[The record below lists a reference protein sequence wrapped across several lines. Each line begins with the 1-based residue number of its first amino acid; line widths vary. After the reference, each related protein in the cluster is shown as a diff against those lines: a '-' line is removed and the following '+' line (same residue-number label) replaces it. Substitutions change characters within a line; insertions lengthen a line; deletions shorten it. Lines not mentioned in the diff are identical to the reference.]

1 MSFEEYGLSPELLS
15 GLTDVQ
21 IDTPSP
27 LQQQV
32 LPAALEGKN
41 LLVKS
46 EAGDIVSFLIPTLK
60 TLVEYG
66 EKEGTKVLILTPSIE
81 RAAAI
86 DELIWAAGYHAQI
99 SSALLAIKG
108 NKEEQEQAVLDGAPV
123 IVANPGRFIEIIEKN
138 NFHLKELELIVI
150 DEAHDMESFN
160 LVSRVKDIL
169 RFVEG
174 EPQTLVLSK
183 QRNNATEELV
193 QIALQNPELIGFDKV
208 ESAEATTNGASKKDE
223 ATEVKEASIEVDIDT
238 AKKKLD
244 ELSVKVTLKEDL
256 AEEDQ
261 EEAQTEATTNGTSE
275 KVEVEDVN
283 EVSNNVVIDTVK
295 KRLNELSVKV
305 TLKEDLAEEE
315 PNEAESVKKPA
326 SAKKGG
332 KKGKRKLGAKEHGF
346 INVPPR
352 MKISTLMAHLEGS
365 TSNKVLV
372 FSASK
377 RTADRLFHIL
387 KKKSWG
393 VVSISSDLEKA
404 MFEERY
410 GKFTNGDM
418 RVCVVG
424 GMSIQEVE
432 IDQHIDE
439 LINYDVPENV
449 DEYQNRI
456 DAILN
461 SQVSRMVSL
470 VSKMDKEDL
479 ARISE
484 EIKQTPSEIPLP
496 EQVKEKKKGNKSGS
510 KKRSTGRKPN
520 HQKKNVKKSARK
532 KVKQDELPRPTYDG
546 LSGGRDGDSNSK
558 GVFGWVKKLFN

>member
-41 LLVKS
+41 LLVRS
-46 EAGDIVSFLIPTLK
+46 ESGDIVSFLIPTLK
-60 TLVEYG
+60 TLVEHG

-138 NFHLKELELIVI
+138 NFQLKELKLIVI
-150 DEAHDMESFN
+150 DEAHDMENFN

-183 QRNNATEELV
+183 QRNTATEELV
-193 QIALQNPELIGFDKV
+193 KIALQNPELIGFELS
-208 ESAEATTNGASKKDE
+208 ESSESVAEPKTNGVAKKN
-223 ATEVKEASIEVDIDT
+223 EVKETAPIDVDLDD

-244 ELSVKVTLKEDL
+244 GASIKVVLKKDLKE
-256 AEEDQ
+256 
-261 EEAQTEATTNGTSE
+261 EAPS
-275 KVEVEDVN
+275 
-283 EVSNNVVIDTVK
+283 S
-295 KRLNELSVKV
+295 
-305 TLKEDLAEEE
+305 EE
-315 PNEAESVKKPA
+315 PAQKPKP
-326 SAKKGG
+326 SK
-332 KKGKRKLGAKEHGF
+332 KKGKQGKSKLSAKEHGY

-352 MKISTLMAHLEGS
+352 MKISTLMAHLEES
-365 TSNKVLV
+365 TSKKVLV

-393 VVSISSDLEKA
+393 VVSISSDLDKE
-404 MFEERY
+404 MYDERY
-410 GKFTNGDM
+410 NKFAVGEM

-424 GMSIQEVE
+424 GMSISEVE
-432 IDQHIDE
+432 VKQPIDE
-439 LINYDVPENV
+439 IINYDVPENV
-449 DEYQNRI
+449 EEYRSRIEMVQQNQ
-456 DAILN
+456 A
-461 SQVSRMVSL
+461 SRMISL

-484 EIKQTPSEIPLP
+484 ETSYSPGEIPLP
-496 EQVKEKKKGNKSGS
+496 NQVKEKKKGNKSGS
-510 KKRSTGRKPN
+510 KKRSTGKKPQ
-520 HQKKNVKKSARK
+520 HQKKKANKPPRK
-532 KVKQDELPRPTYDG
+532 KVKPNELPRPTYDG
-546 LSGGRDGDSNSK
+546 LSGGRDGDANSK

>member
-60 TLVEYG
+60 TLVEHG

-169 RFVEG
+169 RFVDG

-193 QIALQNPELIGFDKV
+193 KIALQNPELIGFDRSEPAKK
-208 ESAEATTNGASKKDE
+208 EPAKEKASTIDTPSENGAEETS
-223 ATEVKEASIEVDIDT
+223 VEVDVDT

-244 ELSVKVTLKEDL
+244 DVSVKVVLKEDL
-256 AEEDQ
+256 NQEKEKTEE
-261 EEAQTEATTNGTSE
+261 E
-275 KVEVEDVN
+275 KVIEKKP
-283 EVSNNVVIDTVK
+283 VSNK
-295 KRLNELSVKV
+295 
-305 TLKEDLAEEE
+305 
-315 PNEAESVKKPA
+315 
-326 SAKKGG
+326 
-332 KKGKRKLGAKEHGF
+332 KKGKAGKSKLTVKEHGY

-365 TSNKVLV
+365 TAKKVLV

-393 VVSISSDLEKA
+393 VVSISSDLEKEI
-404 MFEERY
+404 FDERY
-410 GKFTNGDM
+410 GKFANGDM

-424 GMSIQEVE
+424 GMSVNEVE
-432 IDQHIDE
+432 IGSHIDE
-439 LINYDVPENV
+439 IINYDVPENV
-449 DEYQNRI
+449 DEYGNRI
-456 DAILN
+456 DMIQ
-461 SQVSRMVSL
+461 SGRVSRMISL

-484 EIKQTPSEIPLP
+484 EINHSPGEIPLP
-496 EQVKEKKKGNKSGS
+496 EKVKEKKKGNKTGS
-510 KKRSTGRKPN
+510 KKRSTGKKPQN
-520 HQKKNVKKSARK
+520 SKKKTNRPPRQKA
-532 KVKQDELPRPTYDG
+532 KQNELPRPTYDG
-546 LSGGRDGDSNSK
+546 LSGGRDGDSK